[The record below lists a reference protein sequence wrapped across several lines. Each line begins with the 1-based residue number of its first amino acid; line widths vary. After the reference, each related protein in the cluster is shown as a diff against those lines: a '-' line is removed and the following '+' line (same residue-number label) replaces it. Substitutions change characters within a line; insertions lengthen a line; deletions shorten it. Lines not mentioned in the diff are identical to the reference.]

1 MSDFDS
7 EKSKKKQ
14 NWVLWGSVGAIVF
27 FFVIILLSTG
37 RRNQPNSEPVKGAN
51 ISDINASVANNISDK
66 EVWIQQSAQKFDD
79 VQNQVNDIKSQLS
92 AQNKLESDTQSY
104 NQQQFTKIMA
114 ALEDIK
120 RAPAPDTPLAAIMP
134 KGKGSDGTGLPPLSE
149 ESAILMPDEPE
160 IVSVKLSSESAESSA
175 TTGKTAQNAAN
186 KPKNTQTYLPTSFV
200 KAKLITS
207 IDAPCGGT
215 AQDNPFPILLN
226 ITDSAQLPNGVR
238 TKTKGCFVLA
248 AGYGDVA
255 SERAYFRTEKIS
267 CVMKNGDVIDM
278 KMEGYIVG
286 EDGKA
291 GLRGRLVSKEG
302 RQVALALLSGTVG
315 GLATAFANQATT
327 LQQTS
332 VGTNQYVNPSQSM
345 GFAAANGVS
354 GGFNQLAQ
362 YYINLAEKT
371 FPVIEITDQRNVTIV
386 NTQGIEFPV
395 NVNQDYQKINS
406 LPISVN

>member
-1 MSDFDS
+1 MSEFDS

-14 NWVLWGSVGAIVF
+14 NQILIGCVVAIVF
-27 FFVIILLSTG
+27 FFIVIALSTKQ
-37 RRNQPNSEPVKGAN
+37 RNQNEAEPVKGAN
-51 ISDINASVANNISDK
+51 VSDINANVADNVSDK
-66 EVWIQQSAQKFDD
+66 EVWIQQSAQRFED
-79 VQNQVNDIKSQLS
+79 VQNQVNDLKSQMN
-92 AQNKLESDTQSY
+92 AQNKVESDAQAY

-120 RAPAPDTPLAAIMP
+120 RAPAPDTPL
-134 KGKGSDGTGLPPLSE
+134 GKIIPNGKDGPGLPPLSE
-149 ESAILMPDEPE
+149 ESRINIEEEPE
-160 IVSVKLSSESAESSA
+160 IISIRMSSESAESSS
-175 TTGKTAQNAAN
+175 GGSGIQNAGN
-186 KPKNTQTYLPTSFV
+186 KPKNTQTYLPTSFI

-226 ITDSAQLPNGVR
+226 ITDNAQLPNGFR
-238 TKTKGCFVLA
+238 TKTKGCFTLA
-248 AGYGDVA
+248 AGYGEIA
-255 SERAYFRTEKIS
+255 SERAYFRTEKLS

-315 GLATAFANQATT
+315 GLASAFANQATT

-332 VGTNQYVNPSQSM
+332 VGTNQYVNPGQSV

-371 FPVIEITDQRNVTIV
+371 FPVIEINDQRNVSIV
-386 NTQGIEFPV
+386 ITQGIEFPV
-395 NVNQDYQKINS
+395 NINQDYQQIKS

>member
-1 MSDFDS
+1 MSEFDS

-14 NWVLWGSVGAIVF
+14 NQILIGCVVAIVIF
-27 FFVIILLSTG
+27 MIIIHLSTKK
-37 RRNQPNSEPVKGAN
+37 RNQNDPEPVKGAN
-51 ISDINASVANNISDK
+51 VSDISATVADNVSDK
-66 EVWIQQSAQKFDD
+66 EVWIQQSSQKFDD
-79 VQNQVNDIKSQLS
+79 VQNQVNDLKSQLN
-92 AQNKLESDTQSY
+92 AQNKAESDSQAY

-120 RAPAPDTPLAAIMP
+120 RAPAPETPLGKILP
-134 KGKGSDGTGLPPLSE
+134 KDGPGLPPLSE
-149 ESAILMPDEPE
+149 ESHFNIEEEPP
-160 IVSVKLSSESAESSA
+160 IVSIHLNAESKESSA
-175 TTGKTAQNAAN
+175 GNNVSTNSSV

-200 KAKLITS
+200 KAKIITAV
-207 IDAPCGGT
+207 DAPCGGT

-226 ITDSAQLPNGVR
+226 VTDSAQLPNGVR
-238 TKTKGCFVLA
+238 TKIKGCFVLA
-248 AGYGDVA
+248 AGYGDIA

-267 CVMKNGDVIDM
+267 CTMKNGDVIDM

-315 GLATAFANQATT
+315 GLASAFANQATT

-332 VGTNQYVNPSQSM
+332 VGTNQYVNPGQSV